1 MSAKQS
7 IIPRDSAEKC
17 FLCGRNGPLHVHH
30 CLHGRNRAAADRMGL
45 TVHLCVRCHTRL
57 HDKGEYDRELQ
68 ALAQEVYEKEH
79 GRAEWMERV
88 GKNYRG

>member
-7 IIPRDSAEKC
+7 IIPGDSAEKC
-17 FLCGRNGPLHVHH
+17 FLCGRRGPLHVHH
-30 CLHGRNRAAADRMGL
+30 CLHGRNRTAADRMGL
-45 TVHLCVRCHTRL
+45 TVHLCVSCHTRL
-57 HDKGEYDRELQ
+57 HDNGVYDRELQ

-79 GRAEWMERV
+79 GRAEWMARV

>member
-7 IIPRDSAEKC
+7 IIPLDSAEKC
-17 FLCGRNGPLHVHH
+17 FLCGRKGTLHVHH

-45 TVHLCVRCHTRL
+45 TVHLCVRCHVRL

-68 ALAQEVYEKEH
+68 VLAQVAYEALH
-79 GRAEWMERV
+79 GHDAWMKCV

>member
-1 MSAKQS
+1 
-7 IIPRDSAEKC
+7 
-17 FLCGRNGPLHVHH
+17 
-30 CLHGRNRAAADRMGL
+30 MGL

-57 HDKGEYDRELQ
+57 HDNGEYDRELQ
-68 ALAQEVYEKEH
+68 ALAQEVYENEH